1 MPRVTERGRRRA
13 AGQIERRLLRGV
25 RGSVLAVTAAVQ
37 FGLCLPELVRS
48 SARYDPLWL
57 EVAGFAL
64 LVGVT
69 LVAAIF
75 VVRGRG
81 VPPAVRWVCV
91 GLVLVAVV
99 AASSAAPSHR
109 IPDAANWSFG
119 LVGWYGVLLLFDL
132 PLGYLGAFLG
142 ANLALAVVQAV
153 VADLP
158 GPRTMASMAL
168 SAVSIYGFQFAFGLV
183 VHAVRRVAVRAS
195 EAAEEEERI
204 RTEEAVA
211 DHTHLDHQRRYA
223 ALLGTTVPLLVG
235 LGYGSLDPSDQD
247 TRRRCAHE
255 AARMRRLFAESDD
268 VSDRLLHELRA
279 VIDVAERHEVTVQL
293 AVRGEPTDLPKEVRR
308 ELIDAV
314 TAVLSAASSAVV
326 ATPEQVRVTVVRTP
340 EQVRVSAVGDV
351 QGEPPPEF
359 EFRHVEVNRVA
370 KGNRL
375 WVETV
380 WRLGTPSRSR

>member
-1 MPRVTERGRRRA
+1 MTRVTER
-13 AGQIERRLLRGV
+13 GQIERRLLRGV

-57 EVAGFAL
+57 EAAGFVL
-64 LVGVT
+64 LAGVT
-69 LVAAIF
+69 LGAAVF

-81 VPPAVRWVCV
+81 IPSAARWVSV
-91 GLVLVAVV
+91 GLVLAAGV
-99 AASSAAPSHR
+99 AASSAAPSDR
-109 IPDAANWSFG
+109 MPDAANWSFG

-153 VADLP
+153 MADLP
-158 GPRTMASMAL
+158 GLQTTASMAL
-168 SAVSIYGFQFAFGLV
+168 SAVSVYGFQFAFGLV
-183 VHAVRRVAVRAS
+183 AHAVRRVAVRAS
-195 EAAEEEERI
+195 EAAAEEERI
-204 RTEEAVA
+204 RTADAVA
-211 DHTHLDHQRRYA
+211 DHMHRDHQRRYA
-223 ALLGTTVPLLVG
+223 ALLGTTLPLLVG
-235 LGYGSLDPSDQD
+235 LGYGALDPADQD

-279 VIDVAERHEVTVQL
+279 VMDIAERNEVTVQL
-293 AVRGEPTDLPKEVRR
+293 AVRGEPRDLPKEVRR
-308 ELIDAV
+308 ELIEPV
-314 TAVLSAASSAVV
+314 TAVLSAASSV
-326 ATPEQVRVTVVRTP
+326 TRVTVVRTP

-351 QGEPPPEF
+351 PREPPSEF

-375 WVETV
+375 WVEAV
-380 WRLGTPSRSR
+380 WRQGMPSRSR